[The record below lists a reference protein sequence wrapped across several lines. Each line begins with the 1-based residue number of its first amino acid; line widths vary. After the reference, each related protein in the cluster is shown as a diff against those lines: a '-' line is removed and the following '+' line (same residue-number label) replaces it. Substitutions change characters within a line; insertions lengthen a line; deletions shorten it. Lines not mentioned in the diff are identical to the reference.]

1 MKKALLSLMLLAVV
15 CTISAQKEPKKFDAD
30 RFQAALEQFITT
42 EAALSPAEAE
52 VFFPLYREY
61 IRKQHALSKDMH
73 TCKNYKP
80 ATDKECR
87 EAIEHSDD
95 IDIEIKEL
103 QKEYHRK
110 FMKVLP
116 AGKVYDI
123 LKAESKFHRQSFK
136 KAKDDGKR

>member
-1 MKKALLSLMLLAVV
+1 MKKALLSLALLMIA

-30 RFQAALEQFITT
+30 RFQAALEQYITT

-73 TCKNYKP
+73 TCKKYKP
-80 ATDKECR
+80 ATEKDCR
-87 EAIEHSDD
+87 EAIENSDD

-116 AGKVYDI
+116 ASKVYDI
-123 LKAESKFHRQSFK
+123 LRAESKFHRQSFK
-136 KAKDDGKR
+136 KAKDDKKR